1 MIKRTIEY
9 HAHYLSDGTIPAL
22 TGFGHSV
29 LTLDYGTSF
38 LEIQG
43 GQQQHANKHGDGG
56 WQREKY
62 RWYHAIRKNI
72 GSHDLS

>member
-1 MIKRTIEY
+1 M
-9 HAHYLSDGTIPAL
+9 
-22 TGFGHSV
+22 
-29 LTLDYGTSF
+29 YGASF

-43 GQQQHANKHGDGG
+43 GQQQHGNKHGDGG

-62 RWYHAIRKNI
+62 RSYHAIRKNI

>member
-22 TGFGHSV
+22 TGFGYSV
-29 LTLDYGTSF
+29 LRWMYGARF

-56 WQREKY
+56 CQRQKH
-62 RWYHAIRKNI
+62 RSHHATRKNI
-72 GSHDLS
+72 DSDVP

>member
-1 MIKRTIEY
+1 M
-9 HAHYLSDGTIPAL
+9 ALSL
-22 TGFGHSV
+22 HW
-29 LTLDYGTSF
+29 LDLDILCSRWMYGASF

-56 WQREKY
+56 WEREKY
-62 RWYHAIRKNI
+62 RSYHAIRKNI

>member
-1 MIKRTIEY
+1 M
-9 HAHYLSDGTIPAL
+9 
-22 TGFGHSV
+22 
-29 LTLDYGTSF
+29 YGASF

-62 RWYHAIRKNI
+62 RSYHAIRKNI
-72 GSHDLS
+72 GSHA

>member
-29 LTLDYGTSF
+29 LTLDVRRDF

-56 WQREKY
+56 WQREKC
-62 RWYHAIRKNI
+62 RSYHAIRKNI